1 MATDAATGV
10 FGPGTP
16 TFYTNEAG
24 ETLMSV
30 QAWQYSGGQ
39 TNPQNDKG
47 QIMRT
52 YTISID
58 ASYVPGTTLVRIDK

>member
-1 MATDAATGV
+1 MGTDAAAGV

-30 QAWQYSGGQ
+30 QAWKHSGGKS
-39 TNPQNDKG
+39 NPMNNG

-52 YTISID
+52 YRITVD
-58 ASYVPGTTLVRIDK
+58 ADLVPRTELLRIDE